1 MGIREGILT
10 LLADGPK
17 YGYQLKREFEVAT
30 GEAWA
35 LNVGQ
40 VYTTLQRLERDGFVE
55 PCEAA
60 EEGHQR
66 YLITVLGEEAVSE
79 WMANPV
85 ERGVAN
91 RDALSIKVL
100 LSMTSGIADPIVVIG
115 VQRAATM
122 TALQDYQ
129 RLRTESKESDLAW
142 MLHLDRLVLQAEAEL
157 RWLDRVED
165 RIEQLVGSPGWPET
179 ERGTKQSERASTE
192 GGARG

>member
-1 MGIREGILT
+1 MGIKEGILT
-10 LLADGPK
+10 LLADAPK
-17 YGYQLKREFEVAT
+17 YGYQLKREFEMAT
-30 GEAWA
+30 GEAWT

-40 VYTTLQRLERDGFVE
+40 VYTTLQRLERDKLVV
-55 PCEAA
+55 PDEAA

-66 YLITVLGEEAVSE
+66 YLITDLGRGAVSE

-85 ERGVAN
+85 ERSVAN

-100 LSMTSGIADPIVVIG
+100 LSMTSGVTDPAMVIG

-129 RLRTESKESDLAW
+129 RLRTDSDGGDLAW
-142 MLHLDRLVLQAEAEL
+142 MLHLDRLALQAEAEL

-165 RIEQLVGSPGWPET
+165 RIKEIAATRRPLDVE
-179 ERGTKQSERASTE
+179 GTKTDPVEASTA
-192 GGARG
+192 GGFND